1 MLTTRGNGGK
11 MAWRLAIIVVSA
23 ALGMVVAWRTPGI
36 GRYTEDWLMRARGP
50 LPAPEDIVI
59 VAIDET
65 SMARFGR
72 FPWSR
77 QVVAR
82 AIDALAADHP
92 KVVGLD
98 VLFTDQTTQEDDES
112 LARSIGRAGNVVV
125 SAQLAESPVHGGP
138 ARWLLPLPDMVRAA
152 AGMGHVNVQTE
163 LDGTARQIAVRAADD
178 AGQTIYALPVEVIR
192 VGDGT
197 PPVGVTDTP
206 RALLVGPRVIPLDVS
221 PPAVM
226 IGPVIIAPVMIAP
239 GVTAEGP
246 HGPSQPPNL
255 QPATSQPATSQQ
267 TRGPAGIL
275 RDGRMSI
282 DYIGPAGSF
291 AAQTF
296 SLSDVVA
303 GRISAEKFRGKYVLI
318 GATAASSGDHV
329 ASPFVR
335 YTDERADQHGTL
347 VPGVEVLANAVNTI
361 LRSRFYSETSDWA
374 VFLLAGLV
382 AALTLVLLDGAQ
394 GGHELLK
401 QVAVLVGV
409 AAAVWLAAYLAFTW
423 FLVFPPLAPAL
434 IAFAVAGIL
443 GLLRRSLD
451 ASSRLDANIAELA
464 FSGDL
469 LAPAGAG
476 IGGPY
481 HHWVHGGP
489 VSLARGWLPRGLEWK
504 ARTLSELNARLLE
517 RARFMDFALRSVED
531 GLIMAAPDGL
541 ITFANRS
548 AGAILGS
555 TGRGLV
561 GQNLAQRLA
570 GLVDAGMIARLVEDR
585 GRIEREITINNV
597 RPQQFTLRMA
607 AVSAGDNGNGS
618 TLGIVASLSDITRQ
632 HELQQTKNDVI
643 SLVSHEMRTPLTAIQ
658 GMTELLAQY
667 DVDPKRSKEMHLAI
681 NDEVKRLTR
690 MITGYLDITRLESG
704 ATELRRSAVRVEN
717 LLERSLLLLDPVAA
731 QSGIR
736 LVRRFAPELPALLA
750 DADLLSRAVE
760 NLISNAIKYSPSG
773 TEVTVVTSSDEEA
786 VFIEVADQGYGI
798 SEADLT
804 RIFEKFYRVPRVQDA
819 GVPGTGLGLALV
831 REIAELHGGSV
842 AVKSAVNAGSTFT
855 LRIPR
860 KEESA

>member
-1 MLTTRGNGGK
+1 MLTTRGNSGK
-11 MAWRLAIIVVSA
+11 IAWSLAIVVVSA
-23 ALGMVVAWRTPGI
+23 VLGMVVAWRTPGI
-36 GRYTEDWLMRARGP
+36 GRYTQDWLMRARGP
-50 LPAPEDIVI
+50 LPAPTDIVI

-77 QVVAR
+77 QVVAH
-82 AIDALAADHP
+82 ALDALAPDHP
-92 KVVGLD
+92 KVIGLD
-98 VLFTDQTTQEDDES
+98 VLFTDQSNQEDDDA

-125 SAQLAESPVHGGP
+125 GAQLAESPVHGGP
-138 ARWLLPLPDMVRAA
+138 ARWLLPLPAVLRAA
-152 AGMGHVNVQTE
+152 AGVGHVNVQTE

-178 AGQTIYALPVEVIR
+178 AGQTIFALPIEVIR

-197 PPVGVTDTP
+197 PAEGITDTP
-206 RALLVGPRVIPLDVS
+206 GALLVGPRVIPLDVS

-226 IGPVIIAPVMIAP
+226 ISQAPN
-239 GVTAEGP
+239 
-246 HGPSQPPNL
+246 SQGR
-255 QPATSQPATSQQ
+255 T
-267 TRGPAGIL
+267 GIL

-296 SLSDVVA
+296 SLSEVVA
-303 GRISAEKFRGKYVLI
+303 GRIPAETFRGKYVLI
-318 GATAASSGDHV
+318 GATAGSLGDHV

-335 YTDERADQHGTL
+335 YTDERADQHGAL
-347 VPGVEVLANAVNTI
+347 VPGVEVLANALNTI

-374 VFLLAGLV
+374 VFLLAALIAG
-382 AALTLVLLDGAQ
+382 LTLVLLDGAQ
-394 GGHELLK
+394 GGRELLK

-409 AAAVWLAAYLAFTW
+409 AAAVLLAAYLMFTR

-469 LAPAGAG
+469 LAPASAG

-481 HHWVHGGP
+481 HHWVAGGP

-504 ARTLSELNARLLE
+504 ARTLSELNARLLD
-517 RARFMDFALRSVED
+517 RARFMDYALRSVED

-548 AGAILGS
+548 AGTILGS

-585 GRIEREITINNV
+585 GKIEREITINNV

-607 AVSAGDNGNGS
+607 AVSAGDNGNG
-618 TLGIVASLSDITRQ
+618 TALGIVASLSDITRQ

-658 GMTELLAQY
+658 GMTELLALY
-667 DVDPKRSKEMHLAI
+667 EVDPQRSKEMHLAI

-704 ATELRRSAVRVEN
+704 ATELRRTAVRVEN
-717 LLERSLLLLDPVAA
+717 LLERILLMLDPVAA

-736 LVRRFAPELPALLA
+736 LVRRFAPEVPALLA
-750 DADLLSRAVE
+750 DADLISRAVE

-773 TEVTVVTSSDEEA
+773 TEVTVATSSDEEA
-786 VFIEVADQGYGI
+786 VFIEVADQGYGV

-842 AVKSAVNAGSTFT
+842 AVKSALNAGSTFT

-860 KEESA
+860 KDESA

>member
-1 MLTTRGNGGK
+1 MLTTRGKGGK
-11 MAWRLAIIVVSA
+11 IAWSLAIIVVSA
-23 ALGMVVAWRTPGI
+23 SLGMVVDWRTPGVS
-36 GRYTEDWLMRARGP
+36 RYSRDWLMRARGP
-50 LPAPEDIVI
+50 LPPPEDIAI

-65 SMARFGR
+65 SMTRFGR

-82 AIDALAADHP
+82 AIDALAAGRP
-92 KVVGLD
+92 KVIGLD
-98 VLFTDQTTQEDDES
+98 VLFTDQTTQEDDDS
-112 LARSIGRAGNVVV
+112 LARSIGKAGNVVV

-138 ARWLLPLPDMVRAA
+138 ARWLLPLPALVRAA
-152 AGMGHVNVQTE
+152 AGVGHVNVQTE
-163 LDGTARQIAVRAADD
+163 LDGAARQVAVRLADD
-178 AGQTIYALPVEVIR
+178 AGQSIYALPVEVIR

-197 PPVGVTDTP
+197 PPEGVTDIP
-206 RALLVGPRVIPLDVS
+206 HALLVGLRVIALDTS
-221 PPAVM
+221 PPD
-226 IGPVIIAPVMIAP
+226 VMIAQAP
-239 GVTAEGP
+239 N
-246 HGPSQPPNL
+246 SQ
-255 QPATSQPATSQQ
+255 
-267 TRGPAGIL
+267 GPAGIL

-303 GRISAEKFRGKYVLI
+303 GRIPAEKFRGKYVLI
-318 GATAASSGDHV
+318 GATAASLGDHV

-347 VPGVEVLANAVNTI
+347 MPGVEILANAVNTI
-361 LRSRFYSETSDWA
+361 LRSRFYSETPDLA
-374 VFLLAGLV
+374 AFLMAGLI

-394 GGHELLK
+394 GGNELLK

-409 AAAVWLAAYLAFTW
+409 AAAIWLAAYLAFTR

-464 FSGDL
+464 VSGDL
-469 LAPAGAG
+469 LAPASAG

-481 HHWVHGGP
+481 HHWVQGGP
-489 VSLARGWLPRGLEWK
+489 VSLARGWLPKGLEWK
-504 ARTLSELNARLLE
+504 ARTLSELNARLLD

-570 GLVDAGMIARLVEDR
+570 GLVDAGMIARMVEDR
-585 GRIEREITINNV
+585 GKIEREITINNV
-597 RPQQFTLRMA
+597 RPRQFMLRMA
-607 AVSAGDNGNGS
+607 AVSAGNNGDGS

-667 DVDPKRSKEMHLAI
+667 DVDAQRSKEMHLAI

-704 ATELRRSAVRVEN
+704 ATEVRRSAVRVEN
-717 LLERSLLLLDPVAA
+717 LLERILLMLDPVASK
-731 QSGIR
+731 SGIR
-736 LVRRFAPELPALLA
+736 LVRRFGPDVPPLLA
-750 DADLLSRAVE
+750 DPDLLSRAVE
-760 NLISNAIKYSPSG
+760 NLVSNAIKYSPSG
-773 TEVTVVTSSDEEA
+773 TEVTLATSSDEEA
-786 VFIEVADQGYGI
+786 VFIEVSDQGYGI
-798 SEADLT
+798 SEADLS
-804 RIFEKFYRVPRVQDA
+804 RIFEKFYRVPRVEDA

-842 AVKSAVNAGSTFT
+842 AVKSQLNAGSTFT

-860 KEESA
+860 KDETA

>member
-11 MAWRLAIIVVSA
+11 IAWSLAIIFVSA
-23 ALGMVVAWRTPGI
+23 ALGVAVSWRTPGI
-36 GRYTEDWLMRARGP
+36 GRYTQDWLMRARGP
-50 LPAPEDIVI
+50 LPPPDDIAI

-65 SMARFGR
+65 SIARFGR

-77 QVVAR
+77 QVMAR
-82 AIDALAADHP
+82 TIDALVADRP
-92 KVVGLD
+92 KVIGLD
-98 VLFTDQTTQEDDES
+98 VLFSDPTNPEDDDS
-112 LARSIGRAGNVVV
+112 LARSIGKAGNVVV

-138 ARWLLPLPDMVRAA
+138 ARWLLPLPSILHAA
-152 AGMGHVNVQTE
+152 SGVGHVNVQTE

-178 AGQTIYALPVEVIR
+178 AGQTLRALPVELIR

-197 PPVGVTDTP
+197 PPEGLTDTP
-206 RALLVGPRVIPLDVS
+206 AAVLIGSRVIPLDVA
-221 PPAVM
+221 PPSVM
-226 IGPVIIAPVMIAP
+226 IREARRGAP
-239 GVTAEGP
+239 T
-246 HGPSQPPNL
+246 
-255 QPATSQPATSQQ
+255 
-267 TRGPAGIL
+267 AGIL
-275 RDGRMSI
+275 RDGRITI

-291 AAQTF
+291 GAQTY
-296 SLSDVVA
+296 SLSEVLA
-303 GRISAEKFRGKYVLI
+303 GRMPAEKFRDKYVLI
-318 GATAASSGDHV
+318 GATAASLGDHV

-335 YTDERADQHGTL
+335 YTDERADQHGAL

-374 VFLLAGLV
+374 AFLLGGFI
-382 AALTLVLLDGAQ
+382 AAFTLVLLDAAQ

-409 AAAVWLAAYLAFTW
+409 SAAILLASYLAFTR
-423 FLVFPPLAPAL
+423 FLIFPPLAPAL
-434 IAFAVAGIL
+434 VAFVVAGVL

-464 FSGDL
+464 YSGDL

-476 IGGPY
+476 IGGPL
-481 HHWVHGGP
+481 HHWVRGGP
-489 VSLARGWLPRGLEWK
+489 VSLARGWLPKGLEWK
-504 ARTLSELNARLLE
+504 ARTLSELNARLLD

-541 ITFANRS
+541 ITFANRA

-561 GQNLAQRLA
+561 GQNLAQRLS

-585 GRIEREITINNV
+585 GKIEREITINNV
-597 RPQQFTLRMA
+597 KPQQFTLRMA
-607 AVSAGDNGNGS
+607 AVSAGDNGKGPA
-618 TLGIVASLSDITRQ
+618 LGIVASLSDITRQ

-667 DVDPKRSKEMHLAI
+667 DVDPQRSKEMHLAI

-704 ATELRRSAVRVEN
+704 ATELRRSPVRVEN
-717 LLERSLLLLDPVAA
+717 LLERILLMLDPVAA

-736 LVRRFAPELPALLA
+736 LVRRFAPDLPALLA
-750 DADLLSRAVE
+750 DPDLLSRAVE

-773 TEVTVVTSSDEEA
+773 TEVTVSTSSDEEA
-786 VFIEVADQGYGI
+786 VFIEVSDQGYGI
-798 SEADLT
+798 SEADLS

-842 AVKSAVNAGSTFT
+842 AVRSQVNAGSTFT
-855 LRIPR
+855 LRIPQS
-860 KEESA
+860 SAGQRADAPDS